1 MKFSKLEKEL
11 IKIIQED
18 IPHSLT
24 PFKDIARKLD
34 ISEEEVLNIIKN
46 LKGKRIIR
54 RFGAVLR
61 HQKAGL
67 RENGM
72 IVWNIPEEKVM
83 EIGKKFA
90 SFKEVTHCYER
101 PRFKNWNYNVYTMV
115 HAKSK
120 HEIESIANKLSDIS
134 GISDYRILYSLK
146 EFKKSSMKYFL
157 EEDSNEQ

>member
-1 MKFSKLEKEL
+1 MKISKLEKEL

-18 IPHSLT
+18 IPHSST
-24 PFKDIARKLD
+24 PFKEIAEKLN
-34 ISEEEVLNIIKN
+34 ISEDEVITILNN
-46 LKGKRIIR
+46 LKNRGVIR

-67 RENGM
+67 KENGM
-72 IVWNIPEEKVM
+72 IVWNIPDDKVE

-101 PRFKNWNYNVYTMV
+101 PRFQGWDYNVYTMV
-115 HAKSK
+115 HGKTK
-120 HEIESIANKLSDIS
+120 EEIENFAKQLSEIS
-134 GISDYRILYSLK
+134 AIDDYRILYSIK

-157 EEDSNEQ
+157 EEDNGQ

>member
-1 MKFSKLEKEL
+1 MKISKLEKEL
-11 IKIIQED
+11 IKIVQED

-24 PFKDIARKLD
+24 PFKEIAEKLN
-34 ISEEEVLNIIKN
+34 ISENEVITILNS
-46 LKGKRIIR
+46 LKDRGVIR

-72 IVWNIPEEKVM
+72 IVWNIPDDKVD
-83 EIGKKFA
+83 EIGEKFA

-101 PRFKNWNYNVYTMV
+101 PRFQGWNYNVYTMV
-115 HAKSK
+115 HGRSK
-120 HEIESIANKLSDIS
+120 EEIENFAKRLSEIS
-134 GISDYRILYSLK
+134 GINDYRILYSIK

-157 EEDSNEQ
+157 EDDDGQ